1 MEGAEWS
8 AGCLAPLVLVVCQNL
23 FTCLPVYSVS
33 VTSWAKV
40 AGGGFRRF
48 VQDSCGLRRQ

>member
-33 VTSWAKV
+33 VTPWAKV